1 MKAADEN
8 FQNIHALFLLQSEY
22 KQTFKSPKFRQTIN
36 SFRKTVMDS
45 IMNKEFPSVFLDEAF
60 CFSKKDI
67 LQKISILP

>member
-45 IMNKEFPSVFLDEAF
+45 IMNKEFPSVF
-60 CFSKKDI
+60 
-67 LQKISILP
+67 